1 MGISFP
7 EPRRSRSLAVIGT
20 LLLFALQQ
28 LAAQP
33 NWPPQQYT
41 SENGLPQNSV
51 LSLAMDGNGYLWFT
65 TEGGLVRFDG
75 TAFHLPVLPRVTG
88 SSQERMRQV
97 ISTFDGALLVDNAS
111 GDLFEVRDMKV
122 QRSWR
127 PDKEHDLTPRI
138 SGGVCSADLLRRM
151 FSKASPLPGRS
162 EWGPG
167 PLRMIA
173 LTAHDWY
180 IHGRT
185 GLMQYRDTVLLRT
198 IPLPKGLGDVFLL
211 NGSVYGLDLQQRF
224 FRVDLQRGRVEGATL
239 EGLDV
244 SAIEP
249 KAKGWLLNQ
258 RQGEP
263 WAYLRD
269 GSEVY
274 LIRPGKDP
282 GTLRAEHLPVS
293 LPEGCAVSDL
303 LWSDRHHLFV
313 AGTDT
318 KGLFIYRER
327 HMRTRLCATAG
338 SAYNNAYYAV
348 AAYDSMKVLA
358 LSVDHRT
365 LFSKEGCE
373 PYTALPEPVNFQVL
387 NVLSDGRLVLARL
400 NQVVF
405 LDTRTGATSYQEMER
420 GQQMMSFLERGAEL
434 WVGHGQGLQVI
445 RDGKV
450 TPVFTSNTIT
460 VLRNV
465 GDEVWCGTCHN
476 VLRYQPTT
484 GKVDTLKIPG
494 DGCLRSMEVYEGR
507 VFIGTYGGGAY
518 VYDHGRLQRLPMDR
532 QGFLTHV
539 HTFMPDARGRM
550 WISSNRGL
558 FSVSLGDI
566 DAYMADTTNHVYYA
580 YYGRNEG
587 ILNPEFNGGCDPAY
601 VRLADG
607 RALFPTL
614 DGLVEFDPDQVPDP
628 VPQGRVLVE
637 GVRIDGVSVDPRAEL
652 VLEPGQQEISVLFSL
667 AYWGAQANMQLEY
680 TLSSIQDHW
689 QPIAA
694 SERELRFSR
703 LPPGIYVLTIRK
715 LGARAEEE
723 PTRLRFQVLAP
734 FYRQRWF
741 LVMLAMLVVLLFFG
755 AIRLNEMRLRN
766 RNLELETAVKER
778 TREMEQANERLRSS
792 MEVKERLV
800 SIISHDIVT
809 PLRFIARV
817 ARSTNRTPE
826 VNVELSDNLRDIAL
840 SSDKLYANAR
850 NMLSWIKHQ
859 EGHIELRP
867 LHVALN
873 PLVEEALDMVRELA
887 ASQGDVLIN
896 DVPLDDVLR
905 TDRDLLLIILQ
916 NIISN
921 AVNYTRN
928 GEVRVLGG
936 QKDDHYELCISDSGP
951 GITPKAEAHIND
963 ILAGQRGRRGMD
975 HGDPEMQGLGYVIV
989 GELATLLGGAVE
1001 VGNGPNG
1008 GAKVTIQLPLQ
1019 AVEGDPGT

>member
-1 MGISFP
+1 
-7 EPRRSRSLAVIGT
+7 
-20 LLLFALQQ
+20 
-28 LAAQP
+28 
-33 NWPPQQYT
+33 
-41 SENGLPQNSV
+41 
-51 LSLAMDGNGYLWFT
+51 
-65 TEGGLVRFDG
+65 
-75 TAFHLPVLPRVTG
+75 
-88 SSQERMRQV
+88 
-97 ISTFDGALLVDNAS
+97 
-111 GDLFEVRDMKV
+111 
-122 QRSWR
+122 
-127 PDKEHDLTPRI
+127 
-138 SGGVCSADLLRRM
+138 M
-151 FSKASPLPGRS
+151 FSKTRPLPGREDWGRPPMHIMAVS
-162 EWGPG
+162 EQ
-167 PLRMIA
+167 
-173 LTAHDWY
+173 DWY
-180 IHGRT
+180 IHGKD
-185 GLMQYRDTVLLRT
+185 GLMQYRDTALVRT
-198 IPLPKGLGDVFLL
+198 IPLPPARRELFML
-211 NGSVYGLDLQQRF
+211 NGSIYGLDVEQRF
-224 FRVDLQRGRVEGATL
+224 FRVDLQKGSVEPAVL

-249 KAKGWLLNQ
+249 RNKEWLLSQ

-269 GSEVY
+269 GPDVY
-274 LIRPGKDP
+274 LIRPGTEV

-293 LPEGCAVSDL
+293 LPEGCVVSEM

-327 HMRTRLCATAG
+327 LMRTRLCATAG
-338 SAYNNAYYAV
+338 AVSNNAYYAL
-348 AAYDSMKVLA
+348 AAYDSLNILA

-365 LFSKEGCE
+365 LFGPQGCE
-373 PYTALPEPVNFQVL
+373 PYTVLPDPVNFQVL
-387 NVLSDGRLVLARL
+387 NVMRDGRLVLARL
-400 NQVVF
+400 NEVVF
-405 LDTRTGATSYQEMER
+405 LDPRSGASSAMKMGE
-420 GQQMMSFLERGAEL
+420 GQQMLSFLDRGTEQ
-434 WVGHGQGLQVI
+434 WVGYGQGLQVI
-445 RDGKV
+445 RDGQLS
-450 TPVFTSNTIT
+450 PVFKSRTIT
-460 VLRNV
+460 MLRSV
-465 GDEVWCGTCHN
+465 GDEVWCGTCHA
-476 VLRYQPTT
+476 VLRLDPAT
-484 GKVDTLKIPG
+484 GTVDTLKIPG
-494 DGCLRSMEVYEGR
+494 GGCLRSMEEYEGR

-518 VYDHGRLQRLPMDR
+518 VYDNGRLQRLPMDR

-539 HTFMPDARGRM
+539 HTFMPDGRGRM

-558 FSVSLGDI
+558 FSVALGDI
-566 DAYMADTTNHVYYA
+566 DAYMADTTTHVYYA

-607 RALFPTL
+607 RAVFPTL

-637 GVRIDGVSVDPRAEL
+637 GVRIDGVAVDPRTEL
-652 VLEPGQQEISVLFSL
+652 VMEPGQQEISVRFSL

-680 TLSSIQDHW
+680 TLSSIQDRW

-715 LGARAEEE
+715 LGARTDEE

-741 LVMLAMLVVLLFFG
+741 LVMLAMLVGMLFFG

-766 RNLELETAVKER
+766 KNIELEKAVQER
-778 TREMEQANERLRSS
+778 TREMELANERLRSS

-826 VNVELSDNLRDIAL
+826 VNVELSDNLRDIAI

-887 ASQGDVLIN
+887 AGQGDVLIN

-921 AVNYTRN
+921 AVNYTRT
-928 GEVRVLGG
+928 GEVRVVGG
-936 QKDDHYELCISDSGP
+936 QKDHHYELCISDSGP
-951 GITPKAEAHIND
+951 GITPKAQAHIND
-963 ILAGQRGRRGMD
+963 ILSGQRGRRGMD

-989 GELATLLGGAVE
+989 GELATLLGGSVE
-1001 VGNGPNG
+1001 VGNGSKG
-1008 GAKVTIQLPLQ
+1008 GAMVTIQLPLHV
-1019 AVEGDPGT
+1019 AEPRTVPVR